1 MRAFVCLRHETSA
14 RRSVNE
20 LQARKSGPRAVGEK
34 IAVLGYARDV
44 QRSQAFHNGRTQSRT
59 ALLLVDGTQDE
70 PLALQVFGN
79 IPKLSD
85 EDGAPCLVLCT
96 SLTVQLRPK
105 LVVTA
110 GGLHVL
116 KLSAEEAAGDQR
128 AQATTRWWA
137 ELPSHLRRVAFD
149 PGKKKSKRKK
159 RSVAQMMADD
169 EDETDAGARDS
180 NRQRNSLDR
189 FLQAATDILGDDND
203 DEDHGVGGHE
213 SSAGST
219 ASAGAGAGAAAG
231 AGGGGRSDTAPA
243 SSDRADR
250 TSDRR
255 STAEHG
261 HNHASG
267 NEGFR
272 MFSPPASAIK
282 SPGASSTSSLS
293 QSSESGSEASL
304 SQSPMGIDTARGGRA
319 AATGEEAAET
329 ETEITA
335 SALFQR
341 IRTIVEAGDAAT
353 LTKRGVRETLV
364 LDYGTDF
371 VKLNKAEINRCV
383 LLAFR

>member
-159 RSVAQMMADD
+159 RSVAQMMADE

-203 DEDHGVGGHE
+203 DEDHGAGGHE

-231 AGGGGRSDTAPA
+231 AG
-243 SSDRADR
+243 RADR

>member
-1 MRAFVCLRHETSA
+1 MRVFVCLRHETSA

-159 RSVAQMMADD
+159 RSVAQMMADE

-203 DEDHGVGGHE
+203 DEDHGAGGHE

-231 AGGGGRSDTAPA
+231 AG
-243 SSDRADR
+243 RADR

-319 AATGEEAAET
+319 AATEEEAAET